1 VARRTK
7 VNIEFSSILLFILGL
22 LYLIM
27 LPGYLILAGTKMHNF
42 DIIEI
47 LTVSF
52 GIGVGV
58 LTTISIVLSLP
69 GSLGLTASH
78 LALANAAVLV
88 IVFAWLYL
96 KYGREKE
103 RNEAQGHEDD
113 INTER

>member
-1 VARRTK
+1 
-7 VNIEFSSILLFILGL
+7 
-22 LYLIM
+22 
-27 LPGYLILAGTKMHNF
+27 
-42 DIIEI
+42 
-47 LTVSF
+47 
-52 GIGVGV
+52 
-58 LTTISIVLSLP
+58 LP